1 MRGTGDLLLPLKWA
15 QRLAELI
22 PGTTKIATLDRAR
35 MDFPDY
41 RANEFLPRLDQH
53 WAEWRE

>member
-1 MRGTGDLLLPLKWA
+1 MLLPLKWA